1 MSVPRRFP
9 GWIIAL
15 AVFWTA
21 GLGPAPAA
29 VSLDPLGSFLTRH
42 GYGGAQL
49 VSSGQFFHLPI
60 VSEGKPAH
68 LVVDT
73 GTPATLIF
81 RSSVKRLQLSE
92 TLTHAP
98 VSGAFGQGQEHYGVA
113 IMRSFQAGNCTMENI
128 PVAIAPDMTAM
139 NVYGRPNGLL
149 GLRELFKF
157 GAVLD
162 LAHHMVYLHPKPLP
176 NELSGEMRT
185 ILQSNGWTPV
195 PMTFTSRY
203 LRVPGEANDK
213 PCHLLVDTGAF
224 VTALDRSFATAAK
237 IPARPTRITAHG
249 FGRTDSSV
257 DLATFGSLW
266 IGNYQIKQPSA
277 SLLALDSR
285 MLARGTM
292 SEVAGLLGVDYLAMN
307 SAIIDFVSGTLYLRP
322 GGRRG
327 PTKGERG
334 KL

>member
-1 MSVPRRFP
+1 MPPPRRLHS
-9 GWIIAL
+9 WIIVL

-21 GLGPAPAA
+21 GFRQCQAN
-29 VSLDPLGSFLTRH
+29 VSLDSVGSFLTRH

-60 VSEGKPAH
+60 VSEGNPAN

-81 RSSVKRLQLSE
+81 RSSVKRLRLSE
-92 TLTHAP
+92 TLTKAQ

-113 IMRSFQAGNCTMENI
+113 IMRSFHAGNCTIENI
-128 PVAIAPDMTAM
+128 PVAIAPDLTAL
-139 NVYGRPNGLL
+139 NPYGRPNGLL
-149 GLRELFKF
+149 GLRELMKF

-162 LAHHMVYLHPKPLP
+162 LAHHMVYLHPTPLP
-176 NELSGEMRT
+176 DDLSRDLRT
-185 ILQSNGWTPV
+185 MLEGHGWTPV
-195 PMTFTSRY
+195 TMTVTTRH
-203 LRVPGEANDK
+203 LRVAGEANDK
-213 PCHLLVDTGAF
+213 PCHFLVDTGAF
-224 VTALDRSFATAAK
+224 VTALDRGFAEAAK
-237 IPARPTRITAHG
+237 ISTRPTRVTAHG
-249 FGRTDSSV
+249 FGRGASGV
-257 DLATFGSLW
+257 GLATFGSLW

-277 SLLALDSR
+277 SVLELDSR

-322 GGRRG
+322 GERHG
-327 PTKGERG
+327 PSKAARG